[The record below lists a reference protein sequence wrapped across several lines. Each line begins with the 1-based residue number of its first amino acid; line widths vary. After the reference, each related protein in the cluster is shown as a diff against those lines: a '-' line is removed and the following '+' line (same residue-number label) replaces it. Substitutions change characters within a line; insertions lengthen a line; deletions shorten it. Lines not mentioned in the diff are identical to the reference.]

1 MVRWFAFSAFLV
13 SASVAAADI
22 AWKPA
27 AQVADG
33 RGVRGPWQQNES
45 NYDYVDDPSVA
56 IDEQGSVALVW
67 VDQRGKDV
75 FFQLY
80 SPQNTPSGERINVSR
95 SPASFSWLPRVAF
108 APGNPRQIYVL
119 WQEIIFSGGSHGGD
133 ILFAR
138 SEDGGAT
145 FSEPMNLSRSV
156 AGDGKGR
163 INRDVWHNGS
173 LDLVAGGDGAVY
185 AAWTEYEGTLWVARS
200 RDAGQSFA
208 PLVRIQEKQPAR
220 APSLALAAD
229 GTVYLAWTVGE
240 DDAADIRL
248 ARSTDRGASFAPHE
262 IVEKTRGY
270 SDAPKIAVDHAGILH
285 LAYAESTAGPFERYT
300 VRYTRSRDSGRS
312 FEPSRQISN
321 VNAAFPSLALDA
333 RGGVYLV
340 CELFHEDRHRPR
352 GLGHAVSR
360 DSGRS
365 FSAPA
370 LVPGSADPP
379 RHWNGSHQGLLMRKL
394 AVNARGDV
402 AVVNSSLRD
411 SHASRVWLM
420 RGASAN

>member
-1 MVRWFAFSAFLV
+1 MRWFALSTFIV
-13 SASVAAADI
+13 SASLSAAEI

-56 IDEQGSVALVW
+56 IDDAGSVALVW
-67 VDQRGKDV
+67 VDQHGKDV

-80 SPQNTPSGERINVSR
+80 SPQDTPSGERINVSR
-95 SPASFSWLPRVAF
+95 SPATFSWLPRVAF
-108 APGNPRQIYVL
+108 APGNSRQIYVL

-145 FSEPMNLSRSV
+145 FSEPVNLSRSA

-173 LDLVAGGDGAVY
+173 LDLVAGADGAVY

-200 RDAGQSFA
+200 RDAGKSFA
-208 PLVRIQEKQPAR
+208 PLVRIAEGQPAR

-229 GTVYLAWTVGE
+229 GALYLAWTVGE
-240 DDAADIRL
+240 DNAADIRL
-248 ARSTDRGASFAPHE
+248 AKSTDRGASFAPAQ

-270 SDAPKIAVDHAGILH
+270 SDAPKIVVDGAGIVH
-285 LAYAESTAGPFERYT
+285 LAYAESSGGPFERYT
-300 VRYTRSRDSGRS
+300 VRYTRSSDGGRS
-312 FEPSRQISN
+312 FEPSRRISN
-321 VNAAFPSLALDA
+321 VNAAFPSLAVDGQ
-333 RGGVYLV
+333 GGVYLV
-340 CELFHEDRHRPR
+340 CELFHEDPHRPR

-360 DSGRS
+360 DSGRT

-370 LVPGSADPP
+370 LVPESADPP

-394 AVNARGDV
+394 AVNAHGAV

-411 SHASRVWLM
+411 SQRSRVWLI
-420 RGASAN
+420 RGQRAS